1 MKIHVWVPDYASSM
15 GGIQAFSRFLIRAI
29 RNCLPSADIRV
40 LAKNDTSIPA
50 PENCYGAEF
59 KIFGW
64 WAPWQRT
71 AAFTAALIKNALLD
85 RPDLIVSTH
94 VNFSPV
100 AAFLKRLSFIPF
112 IAVGHG
118 IEVWEIADRRIRNS
132 LKQANQLLAV
142 SRFTRERMALALGV
156 DQNMI
161 DLLPNTFDP
170 QIFMPMVKPRFLLK
184 QYNIMAEEP
193 VILTIARLAS
203 AERYKGY
210 DQVLKAL
217 PKVLSHFPQAKYV
230 LGGRGPDRPRVE
242 RLVQEL
248 GLGDRV
254 VLTGYVPDHEL
265 SAHYNLCDVFAMPS
279 KGEGFGIVFLEA
291 LACGKPVI
299 TGNKDG
305 SVDAVLDGKIGTL
318 IDPDNI
324 HQIASAIIEALTN
337 RKELNGKFLR
347 EQVIEAYA
355 YPKFAGK
362 VRMILEPFISDN
374 SLFATRPQPS

>member
-50 PENCYGAEF
+50 PETCYAAEF
-59 KIFGW
+59 NIFGW

-85 RPDLIVSTH
+85 RPDLIVLTH

-100 AAFLKRLSFIPF
+100 AAFLKSLSSIPF
-112 IAVGHG
+112 IAIGHG
-118 IEVWEIADRRIRNS
+118 IEVWEIANRRVRNS
-132 LKQANQLLAV
+132 LQQANQLLAV

-156 DQNMI
+156 NQNMI

-170 QIFMPMVKPRFLLK
+170 QVFMPMIKPRFLLNR
-184 QYNIMAEEP
+184 YDIMAEEP

-324 HQIASAIIEALTN
+324 DQIASAIIGALTN

-362 VRMILEPFISDN
+362 VRMIMEPFISDN
-374 SLFATRPQPS
+374 SLSAIRPQPS